1 MIMIEVTAFVADTM
15 SNINNQAAKV
25 VDGNDDI
32 DDDGNDI
39 CERMCRGLG
48 VGVGGEGGRLDNN
61 RGGKLTSLCIV
72 FFI

>member
-39 CERMCRGLG
+39 CERMCRVLGGG
-48 VGVGGEGGRLDNN
+48 VGAESGRLDNTW
-61 RGGKLTSLCIV
+61 GG
-72 FFI
+72 